1 MTLNKTYLLYIIGL
15 LVVALAAAVPAVSWL
30 SPLTYTA
37 IFPFAAIWLW
47 KSEGRSLCDL
57 GYRFNQGWLYKLAM
71 GLVFGLIIPIFFQV
85 IQMIGGWI
93 TLSKRVDPI
102 DGIVPYLVVLLLKMI
117 LIVGIEEF
125 VFRGFFLQTLSRK
138 VGIRLAAVLSS
149 LLWGLGH
156 LTSMVN
162 SELIPV
168 LIFMGMTTFL
178 LWGITLSLCYLRAGK
193 SLWLPYGLHLGINLS
208 FSLVG
213 WPFIIQPK
221 ASQWWIGNPA
231 WSPESGMI
239 GVIVWLSFAVV
250 MYWLTGNSRIS
261 KFTQS

>member
-1 MTLNKTYLLYIIGL
+1 MILNKTFLLYIIGI
-15 LVVALAAAVPAVSWL
+15 LVVALATAVPAVSWL
-30 SPLTYTA
+30 SPLTYMV
-37 IFPFAAIWLW
+37 IFPLVAIWLW
-47 KSEGRSLCDL
+47 KSEGRSLWDL
-57 GYRFNQGWLYKLAM
+57 GYRFNQGWFYRLAV
-71 GLVFGLIIPIFFQV
+71 GLVFGLAIPIFFQV
-85 IQMIGGWI
+85 IQIVGGWI
-93 TLSKRVDPI
+93 TLSKRMDPI
-102 DGIVPYLVVLLLKMI
+102 KGIVPYLVILLLKMI

-125 VFRGFFLQTLSRK
+125 VFRGFFLQALSRK
-138 VGIRLAAVLSS
+138 AGIRLAVVLSS

-162 SELIPV
+162 SELTPA
-168 LIFMGMTTFL
+168 LIVIGMTTFL

-239 GVIVWLSFAVV
+239 GVIVWLIFAVA
-250 MYWLTGNSRIS
+250 MYRLTGKVRIN
-261 KFTQS
+261 KFTPS

>member
-1 MTLNKTYLLYIIGL
+1 MTLNKTFRLYLIGL

-37 IFPFAAIWLW
+37 IFPLVAIWLW
-47 KSEGRSLCDL
+47 KSEGCSLWGL
-57 GYRFNQGWLYKLAM
+57 GYCFNQGWFYKLAI
-71 GLVFGLIIPIFFQV
+71 GLVFGLVIPIFFQV
-85 IQMIGGWI
+85 IQIIGDWI

-102 DGIVPYLVVLLLKMI
+102 QGIVPDLVMLLLKMI

-125 VFRGFFLQTLSRK
+125 VFRGFFLQVLSRK
-138 VGIRLAAVLSS
+138 TGIRLAAVLSS

-156 LTSMVN
+156 LSSMVN
-162 SELIPV
+162 SELPPA
-168 LIFMGMTTFL
+168 LIFIGMTTFL

-213 WPFIIQPK
+213 WFFITQPN
-221 ASQWWIGNPA
+221 APQWWTGHPA

-239 GVIVWLSFAVV
+239 GVIVWLIFAVICRRGV
-250 MYWLTGNSRIS
+250 
-261 KFTQS
+261 